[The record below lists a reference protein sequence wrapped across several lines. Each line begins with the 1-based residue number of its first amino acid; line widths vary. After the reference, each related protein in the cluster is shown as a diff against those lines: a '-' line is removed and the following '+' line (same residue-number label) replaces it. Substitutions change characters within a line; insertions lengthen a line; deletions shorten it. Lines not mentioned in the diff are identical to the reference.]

1 MGALSKVTMV
11 LWMIVG
17 AAVQQVCAAGI
28 TLTLPPSLYAVVG
41 QEANI
46 FFDSVVTAT
55 PGSIYGC
62 KVYCPKGRQQNERW
76 VFTPG
81 VEDVGSFPL
90 RIEVRDANDKIV
102 AQGDSVVTVASS
114 EGLRN
119 RNTTLLAIGDSLT
132 EAGVYT
138 EELIAPARMAGS
150 PRISLI
156 GTHHSSGSP
165 ENVHEGYGGWKYEYF
180 LSRFDP
186 ASDAKG
192 GRKGSS
198 PFVFD
203 VAGKP
208 VFDLP
213 RYFKERVGGTS
224 PDVVTIFLGT
234 NDVFVAD
241 DGTREKV
248 VDEIVAQASQLVGEL
263 RNALPAAKIGILVPV
278 SPGSQDAF
286 GENYGCEFDAWTYR
300 KNQSRLVQKMIE
312 RFSGKSDQGIYFV
325 PSFVNFDA
333 EGDYPTASSPRNA
346 RDSEMVARQTN
357 ALHPSER
364 GYRHIADS
372 IYAWLANIF

>member
-1 MGALSKVTMV
+1 MKFLKTAMV
-11 LWMIVG
+11 VWLILVVVG
-17 AAVQQVCAAGI
+17 QQAYAAV
-28 TLTLPPSLYAVVG
+28 TLILPPVIYAVVG

-46 FFDSVVTAT
+46 FFDTVVTAT
-55 PGSIYGC
+55 PGNAYVC
-62 KVYCPKGRQQNERW
+62 KVHCSKGRQQSERW

-81 VEDVGSFPL
+81 AEDVGSFPL
-90 RIEVRDANDKIV
+90 KIEVRDGNDKVV
-102 AQGDSVVTVASS
+102 AQGESEVLVASPDR
-114 EGLRN
+114 LKA

-132 EAGVYT
+132 EAGIYT
-138 EELIAPARMAGS
+138 EELITPARMADG

-213 RYFKERVGGTS
+213 RYFREKVAGAS

-234 NDVFVAD
+234 NDVFAAND
-241 DGTREKV
+241 ETRKKV
-248 VDEIVAQASQLVGEL
+248 VDEIVAQAEQLVSEL
-263 RNALPAAKIGILVPV
+263 RKCLPKAKIGILAPV
-278 SPGSQDAF
+278 APAGQDAF

-300 KNQSRLVQKMIE
+300 KNQTFLAQGLME
-312 RFSGKSDQGIYFV
+312 AFAGKAGQGIYFV

-333 EGDYPTASSPRNA
+333 TRDYPVASSPRNA
-346 RDSEMVARQTN
+346 RNSEMIERQTN
-357 ALHPSER
+357 ALHPTEQ
-364 GYRHIADS
+364 GYRHIADA
-372 IYAWLANIF
+372 IFAWLANVF